1 MQFSLSRARKMFRL
15 SGKNYR
21 AFRTRKTGDYK
32 RHEQQRKTSRL
43 NRFYELNNPII
54 ITEINILFRVDV
66 SVYQR

>member
-32 RHEQQRKTSRL
+32 RHEQQRKKSRL
-43 NRFYELNNPII
+43 NIELNNPII

>member
-15 SGKNYR
+15 SEKNYR

-32 RHEQQRKTSRL
+32 RHEQQRKKSRL
-43 NRFYELNNPII
+43 NIELNNPII

>member
-1 MQFSLSRARKMFRL
+1 MFRL

-32 RHEQQRKTSRL
+32 RHEQQRKKSRL
-43 NRFYELNNPII
+43 NIELNNPII
-54 ITEINILFRVDV
+54 ITEINILFGVDV

>member
-1 MQFSLSRARKMFRL
+1 MFRL
-15 SGKNYR
+15 SEKNYR

-43 NRFYELNNPII
+43 NIEINNPII

>member
-15 SGKNYR
+15 SEKNYR
-21 AFRTRKTGDYK
+21 AFRTRKTGDFK
-32 RHEQQRKTSRL
+32 RHEQQRKKSRL
-43 NRFYELNNPII
+43 NIELNNPII

>member
-32 RHEQQRKTSRL
+32 RHEQQRKKSRL
-43 NRFYELNNPII
+43 NIELNNPII
-54 ITEINILFRVDV
+54 ITEINILFCVDV

>member
-1 MQFSLSRARKMFRL
+1 MFRL
-15 SGKNYR
+15 SEKNYR

-32 RHEQQRKTSRL
+32 RHEQQRKKSRL
-43 NRFYELNNPII
+43 NIELNNPII

>member
-1 MQFSLSRARKMFRL
+1 MFRL

-32 RHEQQRKTSRL
+32 RHEQQRKKSRL
-43 NRFYELNNPII
+43 NIELNNPII
-54 ITEINILFRVDV
+54 ITGISILVGVDV

>member
-15 SGKNYR
+15 SEKNYR
-21 AFRTRKTGDYK
+21 AFRTRKTGDNK
-32 RHEQQRKTSRL
+32 RHEQQRIKSRL
-43 NRFYELNNPII
+43 NIELNNPII

>member
-21 AFRTRKTGDYK
+21 AFRTRKTGNYK
-32 RHEQQRKTSRL
+32 RHEQQRKKSRL
-43 NRFYELNNPII
+43 NIELNNPII